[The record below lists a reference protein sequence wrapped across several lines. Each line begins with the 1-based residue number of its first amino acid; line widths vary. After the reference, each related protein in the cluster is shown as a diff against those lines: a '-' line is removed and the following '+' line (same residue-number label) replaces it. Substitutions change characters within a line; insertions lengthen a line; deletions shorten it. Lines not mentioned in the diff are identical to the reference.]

1 LRARQDCAADLA
13 HFTGGLGAEVVFAIE
28 AFGTRDAMVRL
39 ALDSPVLLL
48 AATARTTNPILI
60 YFHARR
66 FGQRRDRRRVRVAG
80 ASLAGWGSTR
90 TTRIVVKIASSVIS
104 SALAKHHWQMALIV
118 KISR

>member
-48 AATARTTNPILI
+48 AATARTTNQSSSTST
-60 YFHARR
+60 RR
-66 FGQRRDRRRVRVAG
+66 FGQGRDRRRVRVAG

-104 SALAKHHWQMALIV
+104 SALARHHWQMALIV